1 MDKRQKLTGVF
12 APVTTPFVK
21 DEIAFERLAEN
32 IAKLNASPLQGY
44 FALGSNGESKALNFE
59 ESKEVLKT
67 IVSAAQNKVV
77 MAGAGAESTKET
89 IRRTEQVAELG
100 AHFASVLTPHY
111 FKKQMTDAV
120 LIRYYQEVADASP
133 IPVLLYNAPGFTAI
147 TISPKVVAEIAA
159 HPNIAGMKDTS
170 SGNKDTY
177 LDSAR
182 GKEFVILAGSANDFF
197 PSLILGAIGGVLS
210 LANAFPEI
218 CCELYQLT
226 HQARIEPARS
236 LHQKIVQANQAVS
249 GSFGVAG
256 VKAAMDLAG
265 YFGGEPRRPLL
276 SLTAEQTE
284 TLKKNLQTIG
294 VLS

>member
-1 MDKRQKLTGVF
+1 MDNLQKLAGVF
-12 APVTTPFVK
+12 APVITPFVK
-21 DEIAFERLAEN
+21 DEIAFENLAEN
-32 IAKLNASPLQGY
+32 ITKLNASSLQGY
-44 FALGSNGESKALNFE
+44 FALGSNGESNVLTWE
-59 ESKEVLKT
+59 ESRQVLKT
-67 IVSAAQNKVV
+67 IVSTAKDKVV

-100 AHFASVLTPHY
+100 AHFASILSPHY

-120 LIRYYQEVADASP
+120 LIRYYQQVADASP
-133 IPVLLYNAPGFTAI
+133 IPVLLYNAPGFTGI
-147 TISPKVVAEIAA
+147 TLAPKVVAEIAA
-159 HPNIAGMKDTS
+159 HPNIVGMKDTS

-177 LDSAR
+177 LNSVR
-182 GKEFVILAGSANDFF
+182 SKEFVILAGSANDFF

-218 CCELYQLT
+218 CCELYQWT
-226 HQARIEPARS
+226 RQAQIEPARS

-256 VKAAMDLAG
+256 VKATMDLAG
-265 YFGGEPRRPLL
+265 YFGGEPRQPLL
-276 SLTAEQTE
+276 PLTAEQKE
-284 TLKKNLQTIG
+284 TLHNNLQNIG

>member
-1 MDKRQKLTGVF
+1 
-12 APVTTPFVK
+12 
-21 DEIAFERLAEN
+21 
-32 IAKLNASPLQGY
+32 
-44 FALGSNGESKALNFE
+44 
-59 ESKEVLKT
+59 
-67 IVSAAQNKVV
+67 
-77 MAGAGAESTKET
+77 
-89 IRRTEQVAELG
+89 
-100 AHFASVLTPHY
+100 
-111 FKKQMTDAV
+111 

-133 IPVLLYNAPGFTAI
+133 LPVLLYNAPGFTGI
-147 TISPKVVAEIAA
+147 TLSPKVVAELAG

-170 SGNKDTY
+170 SGNKDAY
-177 LDSAR
+177 LNSAR

-197 PSLILGAIGGVLS
+197 PSLILGAMGGVLS

-226 HQARIEPARS
+226 RQSQIEPARA

-276 SLTAEQTE
+276 PLTKEQVENLQKT
-284 TLKKNLQTIG
+284 LQTIG